1 MPGAGSELGRT
12 QAREGARRGPRRGRA
27 SLRAL
32 GGSRGRA
39 RGTARLWEGGVGR
52 EGAEE
57 AALTGKGPQGL
68 SPASRGTAC
77 AAANGR
83 QATVPRRPA
92 LPANRP
98 PPFWIRS
105 LLRGLRRPRPPL
117 PLAHLPAQNLGGRKA
132 GGAAVPRPRTP
143 LGFPYSPHYYR
154 CRRLPAQEPRSRL
167 GARSAL
173 EGRGVAN
180 RSARPRP
187 PRPPSYCQSP
197 QRLSLP
203 APAVSLGAG
212 LQPLATPTRQPQ
224 VSIGYRRIAQ
234 TALAFAIGCAVAA
247 APSRSSPSGAAHGRL
262 TGCHSAGPFPSS
274 VRGWEAEAEAESPF
288 QTAAKASRRGW
299 APGHGLRREQV
310 ETWPSSSPRGPR
322 SGRSPPPGRAA
333 SAGPGWAGP
342 GLSAPRRRFPQG
354 RESPTPPA
362 PAAPRGARP
371 RDSISKACGIS
382 CLSFAGRG
390 QAGCFHR
397 VGKGRSPVPQQLQ
410 PLS

>member
-1 MPGAGSELGRT
+1 M
-12 QAREGARRGPRRGRA
+12 
-27 SLRAL
+27 
-32 GGSRGRA
+32 
-39 RGTARLWEGGVGR
+39 
-52 EGAEE
+52 
-57 AALTGKGPQGL
+57 
-68 SPASRGTAC
+68 
-77 AAANGR
+77 
-83 QATVPRRPA
+83 
-92 LPANRP
+92 
-98 PPFWIRS
+98 
-105 LLRGLRRPRPPL
+105 
-117 PLAHLPAQNLGGRKA
+117 
-132 GGAAVPRPRTP
+132 PRPRTP

-262 TGCHSAGPFPSS
+262 PGCHSAWPFPSS

-342 GLSAPRRRFPQG
+342 GRAAPRRRFPQG

-382 CLSFAGRG
+382 CLSLAGRG